1 MTFQV
6 KSESFRLSLAIG
18 VLFFLSSCATTT
30 GSDRAE
36 KTTTKMESVDSE
48 IREAI
53 TQIDET
59 GTSLQSLIDPG
70 QSDMKDAFE
79 TYSENVAKM
88 DELGKNLIK
97 HTDEMSAR
105 GKDYFDEWKKQGD
118 NYTNPQIREA
128 SEKRGA
134 ALNTVFRNISDSS
147 IGIKGSFIAYMNDI
161 REVQTFLSNDLTN
174 KGIASITPV
183 AQKAIRDGA
192 SLKSAVVP
200 VLAAL
205 DSARSELAQGG
216 SN

>member
-1 MTFQV
+1 MTFQF

-18 VLFFLSSCATTT
+18 VLFLLASCATTT

-36 KTTTKMESVDSE
+36 KTSTKMESVDSD

-53 TQIDET
+53 TQIDAT
-59 GTSLQSLIDPG
+59 GTSLQSLIDPN

-88 DELGKNLIK
+88 EELGENLIK

-105 GKDYFDEWKKQGD
+105 GKDYFDEWKKQGET
-118 NYTNPQIREA
+118 YTNPQIREA

-134 ALNTVFRNISDSS
+134 ALNTVFRSISDSS
-147 IGIKGSFIAYMNDI
+147 IGVKGSFVAYMNDI
-161 REVQTFLSNDLTN
+161 KEVQTFLSTDLTN

-192 SLKSAVVP
+192 SLKNAVVP
-200 VLAAL
+200 VLSAL
-205 DSARSELAQGG
+205 DSARSELAQGVA
-216 SN
+216 N